1 MSKITLRLL
10 SMTLLLAIGAISA
23 WAEDHDFTV
32 RPSLEKHIRFSGN
45 ATDGYSFVKGYPK
58 DYTTVTGTYEMKY
71 TAGLVVLQQYDFSDV
86 DWSKVTKLTI
96 QTTTSTD
103 KNGYAAYWI
112 YDGDAA
118 EAITADVF
126 GPKAVEAIGIDPGNT
141 TGPANADAV
150 TNYVSRTKV
159 DDSHFTEIA
168 EITGEK
174 LATLKTKLHSGK
186 LSLIVTRQGATSNN
200 QKWMY
205 SSNEANGDYR
215 PVIYLDYGAI
225 VNASKGTAYA
235 SLNDAFGDLQTGEN
249 VLELNNN
256 VTLDGR
262 RGPSAGQTVTLKPMK
277 DGIVLTRGN
286 LKGNSIWFLTNAKGG
301 DELNIGSDEH
311 QLIIDGENKTDITNV
326 VLGCEAKNMNVTNVK
341 FVNFNI
347 DGTLNKTGGNLT
359 LKNVVVENSST
370 KDAFFTCSSND
381 KLILDGSLNFVN
393 CTGTD
398 INLTARMKVI
408 NGATFTASQPITLGL
423 PSDWSAG
430 TIVIKCDKAADPA
443 LFVDAAGKFVIA
455 KSTVSGHQYE
465 LVLATPAKPTA
476 KIGDTEYAD
485 LVEALAAVENG
496 GEATITLLADQ
507 EIGARINIANRNVT
521 IDGNGFSIKRAT
533 NYNKILMLTVKPAT
547 GEKAAHLTLQ
557 NVTIDGQNVATTTSV
572 IEAGN
577 AGYVTLKNVTLKNCK
592 TTSSLI
598 VNKANGHLTL
608 DGVKLDNSAADDN
621 NIFVGTSNTALVG
634 DNPVGTIYIEG
645 DNAIDGTQATHSE
658 PLTLRLQNNDTAK
671 RGFGLIVFGSKAGQY
686 TVENVPDGIR
696 ISNEVDGLYA
706 LLPIVENAYTH
717 PALMYSADEI
727 AAAKAR
733 LAQDPYKA
741 SLTELQRVKAGNAS
755 GAVEWLKRMDAKN
768 WSGVYSDYSNYTAAV
783 NDAHL
788 AYELALNYTL
798 TGNTSDATTA
808 VAILNQWAK
817 TNKGFFRLP
826 GYGGFLPDPN
836 ENLILI
842 QGYQFANAA
851 ELLSD
856 YTDWKAAD
864 KESFK
869 TWIHH
874 TFGDNALIYL
884 SGRQDQHYWLNWD
897 LAALSSLMSVG
908 VLCNDKA
915 MVDYA
920 LNYIDNGAG
929 TGSVNHAIV
938 ALHNDGTLAQCQEV
952 GRDQGHATLDVTLM
966 GALCQTAKN
975 ANVGVDLFEKYH
987 ALEMAEYIGMYNL
1000 KDANGSFV
1008 NNDVPFT
1015 AYTVDDNEYTAISDA
1030 SRGTERNCW
1039 ELFHAYAKANNK
1051 TAKNVEAWVK
1061 YLRDKNA
1068 YGEGASTSNDE
1079 LGFGT
1084 LMYGAATTAT
1094 GIKGVTTDKIGV
1106 SSPAIYNL
1114 AGQRVGKDYK
1124 GLVIINGKKVVKK

>member
-215 PVIYLDYGAI
+215 PVIYLDYGAV

-235 SLNDAFGDLQTGEN
+235 SLNDAFGDLQTGE
-249 VLELNNN
+249 
-256 VTLDGR
+256 
-262 RGPSAGQTVTLKPMK
+262 S
-277 DGIVLTRGN
+277 
-286 LKGNSIWFLTNAKGG
+286 
-301 DELNIGSDEH
+301 
-311 QLIIDGENKTDITNV
+311 
-326 VLGCEAKNMNVTNVK
+326 
-341 FVNFNI
+341 
-347 DGTLNKTGGNLT
+347 
-359 LKNVVVENSST
+359 
-370 KDAFFTCSSND
+370 
-381 KLILDGSLNFVN
+381 
-393 CTGTD
+393 
-398 INLTARMKVI
+398 
-408 NGATFTASQPITLGL
+408 
-423 PSDWSAG
+423 
-430 TIVIKCDKAADPA
+430 
-443 LFVDAAGKFVIA
+443 
-455 KSTVSGHQYE
+455 
-465 LVLATPAKPTA
+465 
-476 KIGDTEYAD
+476 
-485 LVEALAAVENG
+485 
-496 GEATITLLADQ
+496 
-507 EIGARINIANRNVT
+507 
-521 IDGNGFSIKRAT
+521 
-533 NYNKILMLTVKPAT
+533 
-547 GEKAAHLTLQ
+547 
-557 NVTIDGQNVATTTSV
+557 
-572 IEAGN
+572 
-577 AGYVTLKNVTLKNCK
+577 
-592 TTSSLI
+592 
-598 VNKANGHLTL
+598 
-608 DGVKLDNSAADDN
+608 
-621 NIFVGTSNTALVG
+621 
-634 DNPVGTIYIEG
+634 
-645 DNAIDGTQATHSE
+645 
-658 PLTLRLQNNDTAK
+658 
-671 RGFGLIVFGSKAGQY
+671 
-686 TVENVPDGIR
+686 
-696 ISNEVDGLYA
+696 
-706 LLPIVENAYTH
+706 
-717 PALMYSADEI
+717 
-727 AAAKAR
+727 
-733 LAQDPYKA
+733 
-741 SLTELQRVKAGNAS
+741 
-755 GAVEWLKRMDAKN
+755 
-768 WSGVYSDYSNYTAAV
+768 
-783 NDAHL
+783 
-788 AYELALNYTL
+788 
-798 TGNTSDATTA
+798 
-808 VAILNQWAK
+808 
-817 TNKGFFRLP
+817 
-826 GYGGFLPDPN
+826 FLPDPN